1 MPTIIFKKKKINS
14 RQDHNMEKSGI
25 YNTPSVYQML
35 DILLTIILLLLLL
48 LLLLSNNACLHLSLY
63 PA

>member
-1 MPTIIFKKKKINS
+1 
-14 RQDHNMEKSGI
+14 MEKSGI

-35 DILLTIILLLLLL
+35 DILLTIILLLFLLLLLL